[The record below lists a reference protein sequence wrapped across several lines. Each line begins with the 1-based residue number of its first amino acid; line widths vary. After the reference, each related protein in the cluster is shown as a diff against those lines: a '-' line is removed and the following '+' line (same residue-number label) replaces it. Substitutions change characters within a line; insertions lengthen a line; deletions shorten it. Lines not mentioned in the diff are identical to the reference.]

1 MDPVSEMKMFLISD
15 NVDTQAGLRLAGIK
29 GVVVHGREDVLH
41 ALKTAA
47 KDPEI
52 GIVILTEGLSQLVKA
67 EMQAMKLRS
76 NLPLFIEIPDRHGSR
91 RDSGWITRNIRE
103 AIGLKI

>member
-1 MDPVSEMKMFLISD
+1 MRMFLISD
-15 NVDTQAGLRLAGIK
+15 NIDTQVGLRLAGIK
-29 GVVVHGREDVLH
+29 GVVAHEREEVLS

-47 KDPEI
+47 GDKEV
-52 GIVILTEGLSQLVKA
+52 GIVILTEGLSRLVK
-67 EMQAMKLRS
+67 EEIRAMKLKPD
-76 NLPLFIEIPDRHGSR
+76 LPLLIEIPDRHGSQ